1 MKCLPLSVTG
11 FELNVRDYGDL
22 SLPIMVAMGIQT
34 KLVCCL
40 SLH

>member
-40 SLH
+40 SLD